1 MSHTS
6 HESSQMT
13 CCHSPA
19 ATAPQH
25 DGLLP
30 EPLSYYLKQY
40 RWLIAT
46 LAGVFVFAVV
56 MTIVNGLEMHVFMQY
71 LMAGYFLAFGILQ
84 TLALTRA
91 AAMLRQYDPL
101 ARKVKLYS
109 YAYPLIQL
117 GFGVAYLLWLSPIIV
132 NLLAMLFVGINTLGV
147 IEVLVQKKK
156 VWCGCLGSALN
167 APVSFVTLAENVF
180 MLLMATSMFIYFF
193 VNFIPYDAEA
203 GDTPNRTGH
212 FHRSI

>member
-1 MSHTS
+1 
-6 HESSQMT
+6 
-13 CCHSPA
+13 
-19 ATAPQH
+19 
-25 DGLLP
+25 
-30 EPLSYYLKQY
+30 
-40 RWLIAT
+40 
-46 LAGVFVFAVV
+46 
-56 MTIVNGLEMHVFMQY
+56 
-71 LMAGYFLAFGILQ
+71 LAFGILQ

-101 ARKVKLYS
+101 ARKFRLYS

-117 GFGVAYLLWLSPIIV
+117 GFGFAYLLWLSPIIV

-156 VWCGCLGSALN
+156 VRCGCLGLALN